1 MSDTAHESFIKT
13 PRQLAVVVAL
23 SFLVPVLLIVF
34 LTQLITGS
42 LNIRDANY
50 SLDAV
55 QERIKPVAEV
65 YIGTA
70 PGAPPPA
77 AAAPAAATAAG
88 GAGKGE
94 ALFNQLCTAC
104 HTAGVNGAP
113 KLGDK
118 AAWAPRIKT
127 GIDTLYTAA
136 LKGLNAM
143 PPKGGNPS
151 LPDADVKAAVDYM
164 VNAAK

>member
-1 MSDTAHESFIKT
+1 MSDTAHEGFIKT
-13 PRQLAVVVAL
+13 PRQLVTVVVL
-23 SFLVPVLLIVF
+23 SFVVPVLLIIF

-50 SLDAV
+50 SADAV
-55 QERIKPVAEV
+55 RDRIKPVAEV
-65 YIGTA
+65 YVGTA
-70 PGAPPPA
+70 PGALPAAPPPA
-77 AAAPAAATAAG
+77 AAAAAG

-113 KLGDK
+113 KFGDK
-118 AAWAPRIKT
+118 TAWGPRIKL
-127 GIDTLYTAA
+127 GIDALYNSA
-136 LKGLNAM
+136 LKGKNAM
-143 PPKGGNPS
+143 PAKGGNAS

-164 VNAAK
+164 LNAAR